1 MNALNPSLA
10 AVLIISALAVV
21 SVRHEARNLT
31 ADLEKARA
39 DTQRLQTEFGQIQL
53 ELATWAMHSRIER
66 IARERLGMQVA
77 DPSRVHIVQ
86 MGETAR

>member
-1 MNALNPSLA
+1 VNALNPSLA

-39 DTQRLQTEFGQIQL
+39 DTQRLQTEFGQIRL
-53 ELATWAMHSRIER
+53 ELATWAMHSRIEQ
-66 IARERLGMQVA
+66 IAGQRLGMRVPDA
-77 DPSRVHIVQ
+77 SRVHIVQ
-86 MGETAR
+86 TGETAR